1 METRYPE
8 VDMSAKH
15 IVSKCPIEELIVLI
29 GGRWKPVILWWLFES
44 QKPLRFKNS
53 ARGHAA
59 NLAENSAPAVTR
71 IRARQFS
78 ETGDVSRNAC
88 QSGIFV
94 NSFRN
99 KAAPCTAYARL
110 LGAPALD

>member
-15 IVSKCPIEELIVLI
+15 IVSKCPIEELLVLI
-29 GGRWKPVILWWLFES
+29 GGRWKPVILWWLFDS
-44 QKPLRFKNS
+44 QKPLRFKIL
-53 ARGHAA
+53 REVMPH
-59 NLAENSAPAVTR
+59 LAENSDPAVTR

-94 NSFRN
+94 NSFRK
-99 KAAPCTAYARL
+99 KAAPCTAYTRL